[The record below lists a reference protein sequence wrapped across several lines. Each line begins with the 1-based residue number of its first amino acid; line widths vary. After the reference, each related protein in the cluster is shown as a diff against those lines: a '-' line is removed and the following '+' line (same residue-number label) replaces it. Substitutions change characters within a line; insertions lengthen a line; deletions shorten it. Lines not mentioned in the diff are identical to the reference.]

1 MCREGGEQNLR
12 APNPGALLPSLLPT
26 HHSHRPPAENS
37 GLEVASQSAAGG
49 WDWGWG
55 GWGEGVGVW
64 PGQGQGQGRVLDC
77 AVQETPLLTGRPP
90 RCAPEQKS
98 A

>member
-55 GWGEGVGVW
+55 GGGREWGC
-64 PGQGQGQGRVLDC
+64 GQGRGRARAEYLTVLSRK
-77 AVQETPLLTGRPP
+77 PH
-90 RCAPEQKS
+90 S
-98 A
+98 